1 MKKIVL
7 QSGTQP
13 EANSENS
20 ENRPSQ
26 KEISSSNHPVL
37 GAMLV
42 SGRVEE
48 MSSDQF
54 SLGIFVAVLEMTWDP
69 KQPVLNEWKW

>member
-1 MKKIVL
+1 
-7 QSGTQP
+7 
-13 EANSENS
+13 
-20 ENRPSQ
+20 
-26 KEISSSNHPVL
+26 
-37 GAMLV
+37 MLV

-54 SLGIFVAVLEMTWDP
+54 SLGIFVDVLEMTWNP